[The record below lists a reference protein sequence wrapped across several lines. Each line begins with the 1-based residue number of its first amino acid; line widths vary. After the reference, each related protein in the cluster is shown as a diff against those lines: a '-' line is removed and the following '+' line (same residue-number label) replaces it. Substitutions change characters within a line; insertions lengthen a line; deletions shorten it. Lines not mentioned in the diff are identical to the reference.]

1 MKQMSEGEI
10 AKQLSRILDQAGD
23 EPIVI
28 VRDGKPVGVLRAWP
42 EIDDSFDLAR
52 SDEFWRM
59 IEARR
64 GSKAVPWETAKK
76 DLGIE

>member
-1 MKQMSEGEI
+1 MKQMTEGEI
-10 AKQLSRILDQAGD
+10 ARQLPEILDRPGN

-28 VRDGKPVGVLRAWP
+28 IRDGKPVGILRAWP
-42 EIDDSFDLAR
+42 DIDDSFDLVR

-59 IEARR
+59 IETRR
-64 GSKAVPWETAKK
+64 ESKAVPWKTAKK